1 LLKRQRERERGKVGT
16 FAGYTSS
23 SRRGGN
29 YVDTDDDYEDLDEYD
44 DDFIDD
50 GDDDLDWQAQLRK
63 MTKYDPTKF
72 KDDFDDRLMEA
83 SWNEVQ
89 AEERKSLRMG
99 RAEDEKA
106 EAEEARRMAEKA
118 AAKKRKRSGGLFD
131 D

>member
-1 LLKRQRERERGKVGT
+1 MCFPCR
-16 FAGYTSS
+16 
-23 SRRGGN
+23 
-29 YVDTDDDYEDLDEYD
+29 
-44 DDFIDD
+44 
-50 GDDDLDWQAQLRK
+50 
-63 MTKYDPTKF
+63 F
-72 KDDFDDRLMEA
+72 KDDYDDRLMEA

-99 RAEDEKA
+99 RDEDEKA